1 MQIKGA
7 RRSALYLGV
16 IFFVAIFLIPIIWM
30 FGTSLMF
37 PIDYESTT
45 PHLFSSNPTLI
56 HYAEIWRS
64 GVALRIWNSII
75 VTFGTTVLALA
86 AAAGA
91 AYGLARYK
99 FPAKLDV
106 FFLAFVL
113 IVKLMPPIVVA
124 VPLFQLLRDVALLDT
139 RTGLVLANQIF
150 ALPFAIW
157 MLLSY
162 FRDIPVDVEE
172 AAALDGAAPI
182 RRLRTIVLPMA
193 LPGIFTAGVFVTV
206 ISWNEYLFAL
216 LFLQNPQRFTLPLY
230 IASFL
235 TEDEI
240 RWGDLMAIGV
250 ISSLPIICAAA
261 FFQRNLLRGFA
272 SIEK

>member
-1 MQIKGA
+1 
-7 RRSALYLGV
+7 
-16 IFFVAIFLIPIIWM
+16 
-30 FGTSLMF
+30 
-37 PIDYESTT
+37 
-45 PHLFSSNPTLI
+45 
-56 HYAEIWRS
+56 
-64 GVALRIWNSII
+64 
-75 VTFGTTVLALA
+75 
-86 AAAGA
+86 
-91 AYGLARYK
+91 
-99 FPAKLDV
+99 
-106 FFLAFVL
+106 
-113 IVKLMPPIVVA
+113 MPPIVVA

-193 LPGIFTAGVFVTV
+193 LAGIFTAGVFVTV

-216 LFLQNPQRFTLPLY
+216 LFTKPPTLYVASY